1 MRHLS
6 SVQDPIPRLRTK
18 YNTYTTKKEMYNIIQ
33 KLYNE

>member
-6 SVQDPIPRLRTK
+6 SVQDPIPRRRTK
-18 YNTYTTKKEMYNIIQ
+18 NNTYTTKRNVEYDK

>member
-6 SVQDPIPRLRTK
+6 SVQDPIPRRRTK
-18 YNTYTTKKEMYNIIQ
+18 TQYIQQKRNVEHNT